1 VRVSLFVTCLVDQIF
16 PHVGEA
22 TVELLRRVGVEVDF
36 PEEQTCCGQP
46 AFNDGF
52 WPQAREVA
60 RQFLRAFSDSEM
72 IVSPSGSCV
81 TMVREYYPLLF
92 REDPKLH
99 GRAQEIGKRTYE
111 LSEFLVRVLGVED
124 VGASFRRK
132 VTYHASC
139 HGLRGLG
146 LREEPL
152 RLLRNVRGLELI
164 DLPGWDE
171 CCGFGGLFSVKMP
184 HLSSAILEE
193 KIRNIVSTGAEIVVA
208 TDISCL
214 MHIAGGLSRKGI
226 PVRTMHLAEILASTA
241 G

>member
-16 PHVGEA
+16 PQVGEA

-60 RQFLRAFSDSEM
+60 RQFLRAFSDSEV

-81 TMVREYYPLLF
+81 AMVREYYPLLF
-92 REDPKLH
+92 REDPQLH
-99 GRAQEIGKRTYE
+99 DRAQEIGRRTYE

-184 HLSSAILEE
+184 HLSSAMLEE

-214 MHIAGGLSRKGI
+214 MHIAGGLSRKRI

>member
-1 VRVSLFVTCLVDQIF
+1 MRVSLFVTCLVDQIF